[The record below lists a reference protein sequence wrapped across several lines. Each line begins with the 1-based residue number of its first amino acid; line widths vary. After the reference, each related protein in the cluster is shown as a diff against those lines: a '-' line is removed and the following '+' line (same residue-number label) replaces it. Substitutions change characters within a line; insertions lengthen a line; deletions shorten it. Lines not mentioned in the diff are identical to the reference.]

1 MKSQCSEDIIC
12 DSCSRFTTAA
22 QKCSTVLPRSCHHW
36 DLVKSGILD
45 GLLLARHLELKLVHV
60 ILKWLLEIYANLG
73 AMLQHDMNRS
83 KIYLN
88 IQHQCWGLWAELIS
102 SNFKGLWC
110 NQCFWVSTSNLRLS
124 RLETFFFLN
133 FSSPIKVI
141 IAILLN
147 SSDYTIHSAR
157 SYGANINEHWYVD

>member
-12 DSCSRFTTAA
+12 DWCSRFTTAA

-36 DLVKSGILD
+36 GLVKSGILD
-45 GLLLARHLELKLVHV
+45 GLQLARHLELKLVHV

-83 KIYLN
+83 TIYLY
-88 IQHQCWGLWAELIS
+88 LAP
-102 SNFKGLWC
+102 
-110 NQCFWVSTSNLRLS
+110 VLRLVS
-124 RLETFFFLN
+124 WADIFKLQRFMMQSVLLSFNFQSKIIQVRDLFFLN

-147 SSDYTIHSAR
+147 SSDYMIHSAR
-157 SYGANINEHWYVD
+157 SYEWKH